1 MREYYNKND
10 LGLSFG
16 FVTVVYVGFSFIVAL
31 IIQLFGNVASWVNAV
46 LLAVCSLALGASAFV
61 YAKISKTDFVTATK
75 IKEKPHLA
83 HVGWGCIATLFLI
96 TMMIPLNN
104 WIMNLIEMTGL
115 KRPSVDLDMD
125 VASMIIVAC
134 VIPAFTEELA
144 FRGTIV
150 QSLARE
156 KNKLASL
163 AITGALFAVFHM
175 NPAQT
180 LHQFVLGAFMALL
193 AYRSGSL
200 WTSVIVHLLN
210 NTTAVVLSFTVPDS
224 FFIDN
229 ALWMFFVGLIGF
241 AGCVVGY
248 MFTTKSKW
256 QTQDED
262 VVVNSFSKTSL
273 GVAVGICAFMWIAAL
288 LV

>member
-156 KNKLASL
+156 KKQ
-163 AITGALFAVFHM
+163 TCVFGDYRALFAVFHM

-224 FFIDN
+224 FLSTMRYGCFRRAYRFCRLCRRIYVYHKKQVAD
-229 ALWMFFVGLIGF
+229 ARRRRCRQQFF
-241 AGCVVGY
+241 
-248 MFTTKSKW
+248 
-256 QTQDED
+256 
-262 VVVNSFSKTSL
+262 KTSL